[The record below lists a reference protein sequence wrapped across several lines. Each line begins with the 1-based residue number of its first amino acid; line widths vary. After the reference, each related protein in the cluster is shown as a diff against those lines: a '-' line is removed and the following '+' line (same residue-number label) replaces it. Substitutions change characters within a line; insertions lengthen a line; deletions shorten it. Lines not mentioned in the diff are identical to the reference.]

1 MYLSVLIPTPYC
13 RQVHIGTALA
23 VNVGI
28 LSYSGAADVIFGA
41 TVSAIFVVVVVIAT
55 IVCLVTVG
63 CKQYKIRLSHAK
75 AQNEQLE
82 LEVINMESQV
92 TMMHGQMRG
101 IHIVH
106 MHTCTC
112 KNTHTHLHTC
122 ACTQYNELLH
132 VKAVCIILCIY
143 YTYVCNSHCHTYR
156 CTPPHDVCALL

>member
-1 MYLSVLIPTPYC
+1 M
-13 RQVHIGTALA
+13 QVHIGTALA

-28 LSYSGAADVIFGA
+28 LTYSGAADVIFGA

-101 IHIVH
+101 IHVH
-106 MHTCTC
+106 TPHTCFRAHAS
-112 KNTHTHLHTC
+112 KHVHTHTIVVVMC
-122 ACTQYNELLH
+122 
-132 VKAVCIILCIY
+132 V
-143 YTYVCNSHCHTYR
+143 YT
-156 CTPPHDVCALL
+156 